1 MKAYCQS
8 NGTQSKYSYCRF
20 GMNLCNFPCWSY
32 PCKYHSQ
39 GLHHTVF
46 PTILKSFIDKTISWG
61 YSSVSSSNFILA
73 FHSASSIAK
82 WVGSHFWQESLG
94 YDIFSIVKRAE
105 LTNAFYT
112 LAMVHFMLM
121 WRWWT
126 FKQNCNNIP
135 VGMPQ
140 PKRQIL
146 DKSAFGLI
154 LATHASSTT
163 VYWLKTEMPKKW

>member
-1 MKAYCQS
+1 
-8 NGTQSKYSYCRF
+8 
-20 GMNLCNFPCWSY
+20 
-32 PCKYHSQ
+32 
-39 GLHHTVF
+39 
-46 PTILKSFIDKTISWG
+46 
-61 YSSVSSSNFILA
+61 LA
-73 FHSASSIAK
+73 FHSTSSIAK
-82 WVGSHFWQESLG
+82 RVGSHFWQESLG

-112 LAMVHFMLM
+112 LAMVHLMLI